1 MSSFQSTPDSNQYS
15 RTSAPEQS
23 THGASEKNK
32 MACLTCRRGKT
43 KCETTEGKESCKRCT
58 RLKKSNCSLSS
69 DARPFA
75 SVAEQVASYLKIY
88 RYSKDFI
95 AKGAVSSN
103 NSFLSPTSVSRPR
116 LMSPSRVIKPR
127 STAQADAALGWGD
140 KSSCGNCRRRK
151 IKCRTLP
158 GQEECEYCSK
168 DESKTCSFGMN
179 RAMRHEVKSRQALLD
194 KRIYELDKR
203 ELSDLLSYEGGL
215 SKVNNELVSVIGPQ
229 FSLVASQT
237 PADSHFP
244 SSLPPQSSDLPALLA
259 EDVGPITAYLQT
271 EEGRQLLSDYLEEI
285 EQGTNNHGSERTVST
300 MEVSPVAVFAPPI
313 SDDGGFDAIDPTV
326 GMSDDSSL
334 ESLLFSSLDELFP
347 THITGY
353 QQDQYF
359 PF

>member
-1 MSSFQSTPDSNQYS
+1 MPSFQSTPDSNQYS

-32 MACLTCRRGKT
+32 VACLTCRRGKT

-103 NSFLSPTSVSRPR
+103 NSFLSPTSVSEPR
-116 LMSPSRVIKPR
+116 SMSPSRVTKPQ

-158 GQEECEYCSK
+158 GQEE
-168 DESKTCSFGMN
+168 F
-179 RAMRHEVKSRQALLD
+179 
-194 KRIYELDKR
+194 
-203 ELSDLLSYEGGL
+203 
-215 SKVNNELVSVIGPQ
+215 IGPQ

-285 EQGTNNHGSERTVST
+285 EQGTSNHGSERTVST
-300 MEVSPVAVFAPPI
+300 VEVSPVAVFAPPI

-326 GMSDDSSL
+326 GIKINIFHSERTITKPPL
-334 ESLLFSSLDELFP
+334 APKLGLLAFKLP
-347 THITGY
+347 
-353 QQDQYF
+353 
-359 PF
+359 